1 MTKAVAYIRVSTA
14 KQGRSGLGLEA
25 QQETIARFAEVE
37 GFEIAETFLEVE
49 TGKGTDALDRRPQLR
64 AALDKA
70 RVMQCPV
77 IVAKLDRLSRDVAF
91 IATLMTQRVPFI
103 VAAIG
108 KDADPFMLHIYA
120 VMAEQERRAISER
133 TKAALASAKARGTIL
148 GGWRG
153 GPVVDHRKGVE
164 AIQAAAGAFRADVCP
179 MIQDLHGQGLSLR
192 QIAAELDRQGVKTSR
207 GKAWTAAAVSRVLNA
222 TK

>member
-1 MTKAVAYIRVSTA
+1 MTRAIAYIRVSTA
-14 KQGRSGLGLEA
+14 KQGKSRLGMEA
-25 QQETIARFAEVE
+25 QQEAIARFAEVE

-49 TGKGTDALDRRPQLR
+49 TGKGSDALDRRPQLR

-77 IVAKLDRLSRDVAF
+77 IVANLARLSRDVAF

-108 KDADPFMLHIYA
+108 KDADPFMLHLYA
-120 VMAEQERRAISER
+120 AIAEQERRVISER
-133 TKAALASAKARGTIL
+133 TKAALAAAKARGTIL

-164 AIQAAAGAFRADVCP
+164 AIQQRAEAFRADVGP
-179 MIQDLHGQGLSLR
+179 MIRDLHSQGMSLR
-192 QIAAELDRQGVKTSR
+192 QIAAELISQGIKTSR
-207 GKAWTAAAVSRVLNA
+207 GKEWTAAAVARVLKA
-222 TK
+222 

>member
-25 QQETIARFAEVE
+25 QQEAIARFAEAE
-37 GFEIAETFLEVE
+37 GIEIADTFLEVE
-49 TGKGTDALDRRPQLR
+49 TGKGSDALERRPQLR
-64 AALDKA
+64 GALDKA

-103 VAAIG
+103 VAALG
-108 KDADPFMLHIYA
+108 KNCDPFMLHLYA
-120 VMAEQERRAISER
+120 AIAEQERRVISER
-133 TKAALASAKARGTIL
+133 TKAALAASKARGTVL

-153 GPVVDHRKGVE
+153 GPVVDHRQGID
-164 AIQAAAGAFRADVCP
+164 AIQQRAAAFRADVGP
-179 MIQDLHGQGLSLR
+179 MIRELHSRGMSLR
-192 QIAAELDRQGVKTSR
+192 QIAAELISQGIKTSR
-207 GKAWTAAAVSRVLNA
+207 GKDWTAAAVARVL
-222 TK
+222 KS

>member
-1 MTKAVAYIRVSTA
+1 
-14 KQGRSGLGLEA
+14 
-25 QQETIARFAEVE
+25 
-37 GFEIAETFLEVE
+37 
-49 TGKGTDALDRRPQLR
+49 
-64 AALDKA
+64 
-70 RVMQCPV
+70 MQCPV

-108 KDADPFMLHIYA
+108 KDADPFMLHVYA
-120 VMAEQERRAISER
+120 AMAEQERRVISER
-133 TKAALASAKARGTIL
+133 TKAALAASKARGTVL

-153 GPVVDHRKGVE
+153 GPVVDHRQGID
-164 AIQAAAGAFRADVCP
+164 AIQQRAAAFRTDVGP
-179 MIQDLHGQGLSLR
+179 MIRDLHSRGMSLR

-207 GKAWTAAAVSRVLNA
+207 GKDWTAAAVSRVLNA